1 MVENDVFP
9 SLFLFFSLSL
19 PLLFE
24 LVMANFSGEGIIK
37 KRLEKSG
44 VNVSIYWL
52 SIVSSRV

>member
-1 MVENDVFP
+1 M
-9 SLFLFFSLSL
+9 SFLPCFFFLSLSL

-24 LVMANFSGEGIIK
+24 LIMANFSGEGIIK
-37 KRLEKSG
+37 KRLENSG